1 LAKGDKAERPKTNGR
16 KIRAVCIGARC
27 K

>member
-1 LAKGDKAERPKTNGR
+1 LARGDNAERRKKNGR
-16 KIRAVCIGARC
+16 KIRAVCIGAKC